1 MLRRAEVVA
10 LVTAA
15 GASSRMG
22 TPKALLD
29 WGGQPLVAHQ
39 AEALAGFAEVVV
51 VLGAAREAIR
61 AAAPLTSP
69 ARYVDNPAWAEGRST
84 SVEAGARALGAAAR
98 AVLVVAVDQPLE
110 AAVVDALLAA
120 FDPEAHAVAQ
130 PVRGGRRGHPLLLAA
145 SALPALRRASER
157 PEGLRDVV
165 RDLRARAIEVE
176 VASDGVHHDLNT
188 PERYAAAVAVAAAGG
203 VGVTEEGG

>member
-1 MLRRAEVVA
+1 M
-10 LVTAA
+10 TAA

-29 WGGQPLVAHQ
+29 WGGRPLVAHQ
-39 AEALAGFAEVVV
+39 AAALAGFADVVV
-51 VLGAAREAIR
+51 VVGAGGEAIR
-61 AAAPLTSP
+61 AAAPLPAP
-69 ARYVDNPAWAEGRST
+69 ARYLDNPRWAEGRST
-84 SVEAGARALGAAAR
+84 SVEAGARALSDAAR

-110 AAVVDALLAA
+110 GAVVDALLAA

-130 PVRGGRRGHPLLLAA
+130 PVSGGRRGHPLLLAG

-165 RDLRARAIEVE
+165 RDLRARAVEVE
-176 VASDGVHHDLNT
+176 VASDGVHRDLNT
-188 PERYAAAVAVAAAGG
+188 PERYAEAIAARAAGG
-203 VGVTEEGG
+203 GVSGAGG